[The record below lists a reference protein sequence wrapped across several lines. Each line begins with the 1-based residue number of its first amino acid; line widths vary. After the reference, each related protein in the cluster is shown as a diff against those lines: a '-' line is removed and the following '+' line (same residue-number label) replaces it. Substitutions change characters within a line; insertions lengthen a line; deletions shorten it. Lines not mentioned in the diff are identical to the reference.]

1 MQAGV
6 RAQMPLPLAQAL
18 CPDAYVEPFDPLRD
32 FEALSALARWCLRF
46 SPLVG
51 LDQELLSARGSTTLL
66 EQVDGRHYG
75 ITIDLTGTERLHG
88 GLRECANLIFSI
100 FKGRA
105 RVALTPTI
113 GASWALSRYMAS
125 EHPLVILSCAE
136 IPATLEDLPLHALR
150 IDDTCVRLLND
161 VGIRRIGEV
170 LTLPRHTL
178 SQRFGKKLQYRLVQA
193 LGGIEERLLAIEV
206 AREFT
211 TSRTFEPPLTSRRS
225 IVLAI
230 QHLFQSLVTE
240 LKTHKKAAK
249 YFQLS
254 IVDTM
259 NRETRKELSL
269 AAANSDHSHL
279 SSVIEPIIDALEF
292 FGEVRDVGI
301 SAHQIESTNSEQDTF
316 SASEQR
322 HPTEKERQEL
332 MNNFCVRIGKD
343 RVTFAKLSQ
352 SYIPERSFSYH
363 SALSS
368 EKEGQVA
375 EQVVPYNLN
384 ERPSILFPSP
394 EPISTIAML
403 PDKPPSYINWRGK
416 RFSITTG
423 IGPERIAP
431 EWWRLNLQND
441 SFAERDY
448 FKIQDEI
455 GRWLWVYRDSLSLKW
470 FLHGMWM

>member
-1 MQAGV
+1 MA
-6 RAQMPLPLAQAL
+6 LPLAQAL

-32 FEALSALARWCLRF
+32 VEALYSLARWCIRF

-51 LDQELLSARGSTTLL
+51 LDQELISARSSTTLL
-66 EQVDGRHYG
+66 EQIDECHYG
-75 ITIDLTGTERLHG
+75 ITIDLTGTERIHG
-88 GLRECANLIFSI
+88 DLRQCANFIYSV

-113 GASWALSRYMAS
+113 GASWALSRYMVS
-125 EHPLVILSCAE
+125 EEPWIILSCAE
-136 IPATLEDLPLHALR
+136 IPRALEDLPLHALR
-150 IDDTCVRLLND
+150 VDDTCVRLLKD
-161 VGIRRIGEV
+161 VGVRHIGNL
-170 LTLPRHTL
+170 LTLPRYTL
-178 SQRFGKKLQYRLVQA
+178 GQRFGKKLLYRLEQA
-193 LGGIEERLLAIEV
+193 LGEIEERLLTIEEP
-206 AREFT
+206 REFT
-211 TSRTFEPPLTSRRS
+211 RSRTFEPPLVTRRS

-230 QHLFQSLVTE
+230 QHLFQSLITE
-240 LKTHKKAAK
+240 LRAHKKAAK
-249 YFQLS
+249 YFQLT
-254 IVDTM
+254 ILDTM
-259 NRETRKELSL
+259 NRSTKKELSL
-269 AAANSDHSHL
+269 AAATSDHSHL
-279 SSVIEPIIDALEF
+279 FSIIEPVVDALQF
-292 FGEVRDVGI
+292 FGEVREVGM
-301 SAHQIESTNSEQDTF
+301 SAHQIESTSSEQSTF

-352 SYIPERSFSYH
+352 SYIPERSFSYQT
-363 SALSS
+363 ALSS
-368 EKEGQVA
+368 SEDGHVA
-375 EQVVPYNLN
+375 EQVIPYNLN

-416 RFSITTG
+416 RFSITAG

-431 EWWRLNLQND
+431 EWWRLDAQKER
-441 SFAERDY
+441 FGERDY

-455 GRWLWVYRDSLSLKW
+455 GRWLWVYRDRQSLKW